1 MSFYLSDE
9 LNEVLREIL
18 LNCNY
23 LQASDVVQVKI
34 GQSVS
39 RLAYLFYLASELQAP
54 DWVIR
59 REDKREL
66 NSIAIYERLIN
77 FCIYQIR
84 RVHP

>member
-23 LQASDVVQVKI
+23 SQASDVVQVKI

-39 RLAYLFYLASELQAP
+39 R
-54 DWVIR
+54 
-59 REDKREL
+59 
-66 NSIAIYERLIN
+66 
-77 FCIYQIR
+77 
-84 RVHP
+84 